1 MAVRFNVYWS
11 SEAKNQVDHIV
22 SYIRENWGEKEVND
36 FLDTLFHF
44 EKTVATF
51 PKSFRES
58 VKFKGCR
65 LGYVHRH
72 ITAIYKITK
81 RSVTVLTV
89 VDNRSSVKK

>member
-1 MAVRFNVYWS
+1 MSFGLPRQ
-11 SEAKNQVDHIV
+11 K
-22 SYIRENWGEKEVND
+22 IRLTILFLTLEKIWGEKEVND

-58 VKFKGCR
+58 VKFKGYR

-89 VDNRSSVKK
+89 IANRSSVKK